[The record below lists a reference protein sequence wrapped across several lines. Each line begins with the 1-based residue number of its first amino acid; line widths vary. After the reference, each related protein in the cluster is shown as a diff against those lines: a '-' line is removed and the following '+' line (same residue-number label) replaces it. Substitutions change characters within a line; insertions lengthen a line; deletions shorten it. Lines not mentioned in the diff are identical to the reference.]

1 LEDGDWP
8 GNPLKTHVQNEG
20 RCKEPVK
27 RIHKERD
34 ENGREKA
41 EYHLGS
47 LRHKY
52 YIPFSKKTVD
62 GILEKTGT
70 DKNRVIYYG
79 RFTGGPNAKIPIL
92 GLTVSPMSNLKI
104 QHGKISMN

>member
-1 LEDGDWP
+1 MEGVDWP
-8 GNPLKTHVQNEG
+8 GNPLKAHVENEG
-20 RCKEPVK
+20 RRKEPVK
-27 RIHKERD
+27 RIHIEIY

-52 YIPFSKKTVD
+52 YIPFSKKTID

-70 DKNRVIYYG
+70 DKIDSYIMVILQEDQMLI
-79 RFTGGPNAKIPIL
+79 FQPL
-92 GLTVSPMSNLKI
+92 GLTV
-104 QHGKISMN
+104 

>member
-1 LEDGDWP
+1 MVE
-8 GNPLKTHVQNEG
+8 KKQN
-20 RCKEPVK
+20 
-27 RIHKERD
+27 IIF
-34 ENGREKA
+34 
-41 EYHLGS
+41 GS

-79 RFTGGPNAKIPIL
+79 KFTGGPNAKIPIL
-92 GLTVSPMSNLKI
+92 GLTVSPMNNL
-104 QHGKISMN
+104 